1 MERKRLRFLD
11 CRKRR
16 SLNWYWSMKR
26 YDGRVRYV
34 CSLHVEAGAVKFCAG
49 KVRVRVGWRP
59 VGWLKLVV

>member
-1 MERKRLRFLD
+1 M
-11 CRKRR
+11 
-16 SLNWYWSMKR
+16 NWYWSMKR